1 MIVDKKWM
9 TIKYHEFNKKYFNDQ
24 LPTNIVFKTNTQV
37 DRWGFAQ
44 CKYQYNSISNK
55 IVTYDYVISMSNAY
69 DSPEEI
75 KENTLIHE
83 MIHILDYKLHPEY
96 YVYKDYKGWHRRK
109 GYDAHGPLFF
119 MKEAQRLSQ
128 YGFNIQRLVQAEE
141 IDASQMTNKVQKRIN
156 NKQSKGFVIGCVY
169 FNWKYPRNYQLKN
182 ECMWFKTSSPSTFNA
197 IVEHEKEMNK
207 LGMKDGQY
215 QDFSIVGYLTHQ
227 DKYDEYSGCRG
238 RISGWYCS
246 TQEWEQMVQE
256 MGNDKQLV
264 GQFYFEDMLN
274 ENYSYN
280 TEQPKKTRTLQD
292 GENGIAK
299 VCDDGAIIY
308 RMM

>member
-9 TIKYHEFNKKYFNDQ
+9 TIKYHEFNKKYFNGQ
-24 LPTNIVFKTNTQV
+24 LPTEIVFKTNTRV

-44 CKYQYNSISNK
+44 CKFQYNSISNK
-55 IVTYDYVISMSNAY
+55 VVTYDYAISMSNAY

-96 YVYKDYKGWHRRK
+96 YVYKDYRGWHKRK

-128 YGFNIQRLVQAEE
+128 YGLNIQRLVQAEE
-141 IDASQMTNKVQKRIN
+141 IDASQMTNKVQKRIDN
-156 NKQSKGFVIGCVY
+156 RQSKGFVIGCVY

-182 ECMWFKTSSPSTFNA
+182 DCMWFKTNSQATFNA

-207 LGMKDGQY
+207 FGEKEGQF

-238 RISGWYCS
+238 KISGWYCS
-246 TQEWEQMVQE
+246 MEEWEQMVKD
-256 MGNDKQLV
+256 MGDDKQLI

-274 ENYSYN
+274 ESY
-280 TEQPKKTRTLQD
+280 TPKKQKNIRTLTD

-299 VCDDGAIIY
+299 INDDNSLTY